1 VNKLSMNVTTTFH
14 GNIVHDI
21 RIAKEAG
28 FGGIELQ
35 TPKLSRY
42 LDAGFSAESLLPH
55 LGGLTV
61 TGVGAVLDAER
72 DGSGRDAFLAE
83 IERLSRAAAVLG
95 APIVQV
101 CTGPVSWDVVKDFR
115 AGRLG
120 AGDPRYR
127 GTLGSSEADAVA
139 AVARNVR
146 AAADIAAEHGV
157 GLFLEPLAWSN
168 VNRLTQ
174 GLQVIEQAGRDNVTM
189 CVDFWH
195 FWTTGDTLEEVAALP
210 RELIGMV
217 HVCDGID
224 LDRERDVPDQTV
236 HRDVVP
242 GGGAIPLQ
250 EWVDAV
256 KSTGYDGWWAPEM
269 FSTKTSEQDP
279 LLVATTMR
287 GLLEILVA

>member
-1 VNKLSMNVTTTFH
+1 MPKLSMNVTTTFH
-14 GNIVHDI
+14 GNIVNDI
-21 RIAKEAG
+21 RIAREAG
-28 FGGIELQ
+28 FTGVELQ
-35 TPKLSRY
+35 TPKLTRY

-55 LGGLTV
+55 LEGLTV

-72 DGSGRDAFLAE
+72 ASDGRTAFLAE
-83 IERLSRAAAVLG
+83 IERLSATAATLG

-115 AGRLG
+115 AGHL
-120 AGDPRYR
+120 AHDDPRYR
-127 GTLGSSEADAVA
+127 GTLGMTDADAVA

-146 AAADIAAEHGV
+146 DAADIAAAHGV

-168 VNRLTQ
+168 VNRLAQ
-174 GLQVIEQAGRDNVTM
+174 GLRIIEEAGRDNVTM

-210 RELIGMV
+210 REVIGMV
-217 HVCDGID
+217 HVCDGLD
-224 LDRERDVPDQTV
+224 LDRENDVPDQTV

-250 EWVDAV
+250 DWVDAV

-269 FSTKTSEQDP
+269 FSTKAAEQDP

-287 GLLEILVA
+287 GLLEILVS

>member
-1 VNKLSMNVTTTFH
+1 MLKLSMNVTTTFH
-14 GNIVHDI
+14 GNIVNDI

-28 FGGIELQ
+28 FSGIELQ

-42 LDAGFSAESLLPH
+42 LDAGFTPESLLPH
-55 LGGLTV
+55 LEGLTV

-72 DGSGRDAFLAE
+72 DGSGRDDFLAE
-83 IERLSRAAAVLG
+83 IERLSHVAAVLG

-115 AGRLG
+115 AGRL
-120 AGDPRYR
+120 ADDDPRYR
-127 GTLGSSEADAVA
+127 GTLGSTDAEALS

-146 AAADIAAEHGV
+146 AAADIAADHGV

-168 VNRLTQ
+168 VNRLSQ
-174 GLQVIEQAGRDNVTM
+174 GLRIIEEAGRDNVTM

-210 RELIGMV
+210 REVIGMV
-217 HVCDGID
+217 HVCDGLD
-224 LDRERDVPDQTV
+224 LDRENDVPDQTV

-250 EWVDAV
+250 GWVDAV

-269 FSTKTSEQDP
+269 FSTKASESEP
-279 LLVATTMR
+279 LLVASTMR
-287 GLLEILVA
+287 GLLEILVS

>member
-1 VNKLSMNVTTTFH
+1 MLKLSMNVTTTFH
-14 GNIVHDI
+14 GNIVSDI

-28 FGGIELQ
+28 FSGIELQ

-42 LDAGFSAESLLPH
+42 LDAGFTAESLLPH
-55 LGGLTV
+55 LDGLTV

-72 DGSGRDAFLAE
+72 DGAGRDDFLSE
-83 IERLSRAAAVLG
+83 IELLSHVAATLG

-101 CTGPVSWDVVKDFR
+101 CTGPVSWEVAKDFR
-115 AGRLG
+115 AGRL
-120 AGDPRYR
+120 AENDPRYR
-127 GTLGSSEADAVA
+127 GTLGRADAEAVS

-146 AAADIAAEHGV
+146 AAADIAAAHGV

-168 VNRLTQ
+168 VNRLAQ
-174 GLQVIEQAGRDNVTM
+174 GLRIIEEAGRDNVTM

-195 FWTTGDTLEEVAALP
+195 FWTTGDTVEEVAALP
-210 RELIGMV
+210 REVIGMV
-217 HVCDGID
+217 HVCDGLD
-224 LDRERDVPDQTV
+224 LDRENDVPDQTV

-269 FSTKTSEQDP
+269 FSTKTSESDP
-279 LLVATTMR
+279 LLVASTMR
-287 GLLEILVA
+287 GLLEILVS